1 MVQIVI
7 EPEKRAGVVL
17 VTANNPHLT
26 RLPRSTAFCPDRCE
40 ELGWAAQLTARNKV
54 TLLSSTFLSG
64 YGTVHSGIFVSFL
77 TLIGF
82 FLYKSFW
89 YGRPFF
95 FFVQNRFWIPL
106 KDVQDWEGYTPR
118 DALSKLNMQKS
129 LKF

>member
-54 TLLSSTFLSG
+54 PSIR
-64 YGTVHSGIFVSFL
+64 GIFVSFL

-95 FFVQNRFWIPL
+95 FSCKIGSRS
-106 KDVQDWEGYTPR
+106 R
-118 DALSKLNMQKS
+118 
-129 LKF
+129 